1 MADTNLWGVL
11 TILGPILLAVA
22 IIWAIR
28 HNRTSRREDA
38 HTEAATK
45 RMYDEQAKDDG
56 MHPERN
62 SDRPAQ

>member
-11 TILGPILLAVA
+11 TIIGPILLAIA
-22 IIWAIR
+22 LIWAIR
-28 HNRTSRREDA
+28 HNRTTPREEA

-45 RMYDEQAKDDG
+45 RMYDDQAKDDG

>member
-11 TILGPILLAVA
+11 TIVGPILLAVA

-28 HNRTSRREDA
+28 HNRATPREEA